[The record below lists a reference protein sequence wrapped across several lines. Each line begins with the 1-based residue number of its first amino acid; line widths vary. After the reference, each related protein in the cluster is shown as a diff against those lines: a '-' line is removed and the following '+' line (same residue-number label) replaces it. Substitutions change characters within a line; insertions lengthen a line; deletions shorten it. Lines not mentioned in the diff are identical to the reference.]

1 MVTLEV
7 RQLIFEQVVLLI
19 ATGFGLGSLPWVPG
33 TFGSLLG
40 IPLAWWLWGQALT
53 RQLLV
58 ITALLAVG
66 VPLCHWASRWLG
78 GGDAAQIVA
87 DEYFAFPLVFLGVA
101 TTHRWWLLGAGFAL
115 YRLFDIT
122 KPPPLISSKPLVV
135 AWVSFL
141 MTCWPRYWLGSFC
154 VGHKQFGDARSSSS
168 KSPLPTVILG
178 PVTPLL
184 SETLHRPRC
193 SRLQVDT
200 SCAAF

>member
-66 VPLCHWASRWLG
+66 G
-78 GGDAAQIVA
+78 GGHA
-87 DEYFAFPLVFLGVA
+87 GA
-101 TTHRWWLLGAGFAL
+101 TPGLSRRIRIFRKG
-115 YRLFDIT
+115 Y
-122 KPPPLISSKPLVV
+122 
-135 AWVSFL
+135 
-141 MTCWPRYWLGSFC
+141 
-154 VGHKQFGDARSSSS
+154 HKEVR
-168 KSPLPTVILG
+168 
-178 PVTPLL
+178 
-184 SETLHRPRC
+184 
-193 SRLQVDT
+193 
-200 SCAAF
+200 

>member
-87 DEYFAFPLVFLGVA
+87 DEYFAFPLVFGSGHNPSMVA
-101 TTHRWWLLGAGFAL
+101 TRCGI
-115 YRLFDIT
+115 R
-122 KPPPLISSKPLVV
+122 
-135 AWVSFL
+135 
-141 MTCWPRYWLGSFC
+141 
-154 VGHKQFGDARSSSS
+154 
-168 KSPLPTVILG
+168 TV
-178 PVTPLL
+178 
-184 SETLHRPRC
+184 
-193 SRLQVDT
+193 
-200 SCAAF
+200 

>member
-1 MVTLEV
+1 M
-7 RQLIFEQVVLLI
+7 
-19 ATGFGLGSLPWVPG
+19 
-33 TFGSLLG
+33 
-40 IPLAWWLWGQALT
+40 
-53 RQLLV
+53 
-58 ITALLAVG
+58 
-66 VPLCHWASRWLG
+66 
-78 GGDAAQIVA
+78 
-87 DEYFAFPLVFLGVA
+87 VA
-101 TTHRWWLLGAGFAL
+101 TRCGFAL
-115 YRLFDIT
+115 YRLS
-122 KPPPLISSKPLVV
+122 ISQTAPIDFVETIGGGLGIV
-135 AWVSFL
+135 L